1 MQVQVHKLFTAVT
14 ALEAARTELEG
25 EFRRRSKLETVSFRE
40 DRRRLER
47 QVLKESLMDV
57 NPWELDAP
65 SPFLPLRQIT
75 ELKSWLGDSEAQRET
90 LQAEMSSLQS
100 RHTAEV
106 TSLQS
111 QCSAMQA
118 KCAGLQD
125 QGRSSID
132 ILNGPGPGT
141 TSVLR
146 KRQVWTFLTKS

>member
-1 MQVQVHKLFTAVT
+1 MPTRGHCMHRIL
-14 ALEAARTELEG
+14 
-25 EFRRRSKLETVSFRE
+25 S
-40 DRRRLER
+40 
-47 QVLKESLMDV
+47 SL
-57 NPWELDAP
+57 P
-65 SPFLPLRQIT
+65 QIA
-75 ELKSWLGDSEAQRET
+75 ELKSRLGDSEAQRET
-90 LQAEMSSLQS
+90 LQAEMGSLQS
-100 RHTAEV
+100 RHSAEV

-146 KRQVWTFLTKS
+146 KRQVWAFLTNPNMTWAWARLWARFWGEKIVY